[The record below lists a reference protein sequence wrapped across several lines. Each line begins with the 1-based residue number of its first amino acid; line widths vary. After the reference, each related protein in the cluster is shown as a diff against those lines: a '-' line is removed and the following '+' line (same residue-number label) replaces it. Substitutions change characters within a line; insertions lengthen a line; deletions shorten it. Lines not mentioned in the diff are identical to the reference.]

1 MNAEILAISISYI
14 FTGAAFYGWTKS
26 QIQQLSKRMD
36 QHDDVRERLARIET
50 KLDNFQKSIK

>member
-1 MNAEILAISISYI
+1 MSAEIWAVLISYI

-50 KLDNFQKSIK
+50 KLDNFQKSVK